1 MEAKHDTLGW
11 EYIRLKIPLLSH
23 GLVENCTLH
32 GIYIYIY
39 IHVLKIKIFKM
50 THIVLFTSLT
60 IVSVYSFSNISNKCC
75 CFVVV

>member
-39 IHVLKIKIFKM
+39 I
-50 THIVLFTSLT
+50 
-60 IVSVYSFSNISNKCC
+60 YSCTRDQNF
-75 CFVVV
+75 

>member
-1 MEAKHDTLGW
+1 MEAKHDTLGC

-39 IHVLKIKIFKM
+39 IFMYSRSKFLK
-50 THIVLFTSLT
+50 
-60 IVSVYSFSNISNKCC
+60 
-75 CFVVV
+75 